1 MTVYDYNFFHW
12 HSHPVGKK
20 YIFLKRQFVNC
31 KLQIACLPTKRIG
44 VHINSFKPVRAL
56 HIEQIMLLKNS
67 VLKVSEQKK
76 NTMIDD
82 TVILSLDNQ
91 TRPIY
96 PLVDL
101 SSSTIIIL
109 VTIIKYALLYCT
121 WPKLFVFPLII
132 SIA

>member
-1 MTVYDYNFFHW
+1 M
-12 HSHPVGKK
+12 KK
-20 YIFLKRQFVNC
+20 KIVNC